1 MTADYVSARVL
12 VQPKPGGV
20 PSDLGAPVLPGSKS
34 HAQRA
39 LLVAGLG
46 VGTSTLDNMP
56 DSGDVQVL
64 GAALAALGARVE
76 RDGARWKVHA
86 AAELRD
92 ARIQCHDNGTALRM
106 LMMMVGM
113 LGGRATFDGS
123 PRLRQRPVD
132 EAVTALRAHG
142 VRVNDRWPVR
152 VDGQAPRTD
161 SPAEMVLTA
170 RTTSQVVSGAM
181 LGLACA
187 AARGVAGP
195 RAVRVEG
202 PITAA
207 ALYWSIT
214 TQVLDAF
221 GARWRSEAS
230 ADGVRMM
237 VDQVRPR
244 EHCYGVPVDA
254 SAATFVSALAA
265 LHGADL
271 PRWPDQDGHPDW
283 LVNAELLCLRSAEPN
298 ATWSAQLL
306 ASLPDTFPAL
316 CAVSAQRAAPSVLRG
331 APVLRHKESD
341 RVAAM
346 AAGLRPLGV
355 SCTEHDDGLVLVG
368 RDLRRRAASAP
379 IPLPAPADHRVV
391 MALALL
397 GTLVPAG
404 VVVDHAPC
412 VAKSWPGYFDWLA
425 RVADVERTR

>member
-46 VGTSTLDNMP
+46 VGTSTLDNVP

-64 GAALAALGARVE
+64 GAALAALGARIE
-76 RDGARWKVHA
+76 HRGARWKVHA
-86 AAELRD
+86 ATELRD

-123 PRLRQRPVD
+123 PRLRQRPRA

-142 VRVNDRWPVR
+142 VRVSDGWPVR
-152 VDGQAPRTD
+152 VDGQAARKD
-161 SPAEMVLTA
+161 APADMVLTA
-170 RTTSQVVSGAM
+170 RSTSQVVSGAM

-187 AARGVAGP
+187 AARGVAVP
-195 RAVRVEG
+195 QALHVEG

-207 ALYWSIT
+207 ALYWSIST
-214 TQVLDAF
+214 NVLEAF
-221 GARWRSEAS
+221 GVRWRGDTR
-230 ADGVRMM
+230 ADGVRMV
-237 VDQVRPR
+237 VDKVRPR
-244 EHCYGVPVDA
+244 EQPYAVPVDA
-254 SAATFVSALAA
+254 SAATFVSALATM
-265 LHGADL
+265 HGADL
-271 PRWPDQDGHPDW
+271 PQWPDRDGHPDW

-331 APVLRHKESD
+331 APALRHKESD

-355 SCTEHDDGLVLVG
+355 NCREHDDGLVLVG
-368 RDLRRRAASAP
+368 RDLRRLAAGAP
-379 IPLPAPADHRVV
+379 IALPTPADHRVV

-397 GTLVPAG
+397 GTLVPSG
-404 VVVDHAPC
+404 VVVDHAGC
-412 VAKSWPGYFDWLA
+412 VAKSWPGYFEWLA
-425 RVADVERTR
+425 RVADVEFGS